1 MIPERVLLFAVPTD
15 TVNNSDT
22 LAALSKAMVEGVGKP
37 EQYVLVTVDS
47 GKLQPMH
54 PPFEAHQRNG
64 CQQQS

>member
-1 MIPERVLLFAVPTD
+1 MPDRVLLLAVPTD

-47 GKLQPMH
+47 GKHRPMH
-54 PPFEAHQRNG
+54 PAWKAYQQLR
-64 CQQQS
+64 CQYH

>member
-1 MIPERVLLFAVPTD
+1 MIPDRVLLLAVPTD

-47 GKLQPMH
+47 GKH
-54 PPFEAHQRNG
+54 
-64 CQQQS
+64 